1 MIANAVYSVAG
12 MLVVM
17 ALGFFIAGSRFYR
30 ENQAEQV
37 LNKYLSAVAI
47 PIYLFYNVLSAFSAR
62 TKLLVTLA
70 GLFVPIA
77 VILAQYL
84 IGFALCKVLRVQTGR
99 QGAFID
105 ACALSNI
112 VFLGFPVITSVFG
125 EQVVPDG
132 MVYYIANTLLFWT
145 LGTYLLR
152 VDGGQEKGFFRRENL
167 KRIFSPAMIGLLAG
181 VAVRLTG
188 FPLPDFCAAAVKNVS
203 ATCSPLGLM
212 FVGASIRGTK
222 LFNGGFLRD
231 IAVLFVTRYLVMPV
245 LLGLLFLVLPIS
257 AQSRQVFYILALMP
271 AMTQLGIMAH
281 SYHSDSEFTGA
292 WIAIS
297 SVVGV
302 ITIPFFVW
310 LLQTVF
316 IYN

>member
-1 MIANAVYSVAG
+1 MIANAVYSVAE

-17 ALGFFIAGSRFYR
+17 AVGFFIACSRFYR
-30 ENQAEQV
+30 EARAEQV

-47 PIYLFYNVLSAFSAR
+47 PIYLFYNVLSAFSTR
-62 TKLLVTLA
+62 TELLVTLA

-84 IGFALCKVLRVQTGR
+84 AGFALCRVLRVQAGR

-112 VFLGFPVITSVFG
+112 VFLGFPVVTSVFG
-125 EQVVPDG
+125 EKVIPDG
-132 MVYYIANTLLFWT
+132 MVFYIANTLLFWT

-152 VDGGQEKGFFRRENL
+152 VDGGQKKGFFRKENL
-167 KRIFSPAMIGLLAG
+167 IRIFSPAMIGLLAG

-188 FPLPDFCAAAVKNVS
+188 LPLPDFLAASIKNIS
-203 ATCSPLGLM
+203 ATCPPLGLM
-212 FVGASIRGTK
+212 FVGASIRSAK
-222 LFNGGFLRD
+222 PLKEGFLRD
-231 IAVLFVTRYLVMPV
+231 IVVLFAARYLVMPV
-245 LLGLLFLVLPIS
+245 LLGLIFFVLPIS
-257 AQSRQVFYILALMP
+257 VQSRQVFYILALMP

-297 SVVGV
+297 SVIGV
-302 ITIPFFVW
+302 VTIPVFAW
-310 LLQTVF
+310 LLQNVF